1 MFWMIL
7 RLLFGTLKVLQEVL
21 AEVPGNPELTEL
33 LTSLAR
39 ALGGNEGVKNLVS
52 LESKSF

>member
-7 RLLFGTLKVLQEVL
+7 RQLFGVLKVLQEVL
-21 AEVPGNPELTEL
+21 AEVPGNPELIEV

-39 ALGGNEGVKNLVS
+39 ALGGN
-52 LESKSF
+52 